1 MGKAPSKRKKKRKRS
16 PDRGARAPRKIA
28 TEDDVRNIRRM
39 ADGIQAARERDPRRY
54 PNPSWEYVR
63 DLYGFGRCTISA
75 ILNGTFVPTE
85 TRAENSRCRVQGGG
99 RLRPD
104 DQEPMLVT
112 WAKEECD
119 RLNNRTPP
127 APCYI
132 GDVLTACH
140 AAHPAEMAKLK
151 TLQLKDTTARDS
163 LPAEILTEPGQGG
176 KSVSRNFQAEQNL
189 REVLYRQRWRGRMSS
204 GRCRGSKRPT
214 SRSLRPIWRR

>member
-85 TRAENSRCRVQGGG
+85 TRAPFK
-99 RLRPD
+99 LF
-104 DQEPMLVT
+104 
-112 WAKEECD
+112 A
-119 RLNNRTPP
+119 LNNGVFPINLGP
-127 APCYI
+127 KCF
-132 GDVLTACH
+132 
-140 AAHPAEMAKLK
+140 
-151 TLQLKDTTARDS
+151 
-163 LPAEILTEPGQGG
+163 LP
-176 KSVSRNFQAEQNL
+176 
-189 REVLYRQRWRGRMSS
+189 
-204 GRCRGSKRPT
+204 
-214 SRSLRPIWRR
+214 